1 MNNNSNRN
9 DNGRGE
15 PRTRAALKTILVQPP
30 PAQAVQ
36 SYFTFHK
43 GDGLGDK
50 PPQGIMS
57 LATYLISKGFKD
69 TSCFDAQLDDLS
81 PEETA
86 RQVATLKPDVVG
98 ITAWTDFWYSAW
110 KTAKEVRRLLPDCT
124 IILGGPHCSVFP
136 EESLEYSEADYLI
149 VGDGEDTLHDLL
161 LALVGG
167 RRPDDLPGLWQCD
180 NGRPVQPTQ
189 KIAMVNDI
197 TALPVVDRLLLPY
210 RRYTSVLSDKEF
222 ETTMITSRG
231 CPYKCVF
238 CKMDVQKVYARKP
251 EQVVDEF
258 RKIAELGITDVQI
271 YDDTFTWGKQRV
283 IDICEGILDN
293 KINVRWAIRDR
304 ANRADPE
311 VYELMKRAGCY
322 RIHYGV
328 ETGSPQVLKESGK
341 FMTLEQAESAIAIA
355 KETGFQTM
363 AYYMFGFLDETHEDA
378 LQTIDFSIKLDTDY
392 AVYAVLIP
400 YPGTAIYDR
409 ALERGIIPVDHWR
422 DFTKN
427 PVADYRIPH
436 VIENIL
442 DRDTLIGLKNL
453 GLRKYYFRP
462 KQIFREV
469 RKVGSF
475 RELVRK
481 GKMAFHVAND
491 SLKLAPRLP
500 IS

>member
-1 MNNNSNRN
+1 MSINTNRN
-9 DNGRGE
+9 DYERVE
-15 PRTRAALKTILVQPP
+15 PQHRAALKTVLLQPP
-30 PAQAVQ
+30 AAQTAQ
-36 SYFTFHK
+36 SFFTFHK
-43 GDGLGDK
+43 GKGLGHK

-86 RQVATLKPDVVG
+86 RQVAALKPDVVG
-98 ITAWTDFWYSAW
+98 LTAWTDFWYSAW
-110 KTAKEVRRLLPDCT
+110 KTAKEIRRLLPDCT

-136 EESLEYSEADYLI
+136 EESLEYSTADYLV

-161 LALVGG
+161 LALVED
-167 RRPDDLPGLWQCD
+167 RRPGDLPGLWQFE
-180 NGRPVQPTQ
+180 NGRPIQPTQ
-189 KIAMVNDI
+189 KIAVVNDI
-197 TALPVVDRLLLPY
+197 MALPVVDRLLLPY

-238 CKMDVQKVYARKP
+238 CKIDVQKIYARKA

-258 RKIAELGITDVQI
+258 KKIADLGITDVQI

-293 KINVRWAIRDR
+293 NINVRWAIRDR

-311 VYELMKRAGCY
+311 VYDLMKRAGCD

-328 ETGSPQVLKESGK
+328 ETGSPKILKDSGK
-341 FMTLEQAESAIAIA
+341 FLTLEQAENAIAMA

-363 AYYMFGFLDETHEDA
+363 AYYMFGFLDETYEDA
-378 LQTIDFSIKLDTDY
+378 QMTIDFALKLDTSY
-392 AVYAVLIP
+392 AVFLVLIP
-400 YPGTAIYDR
+400 YPGTAIYDS
-409 ALERGIIPVDHWR
+409 AMERGIIPRDHWR

-427 PVADYRIPH
+427 PVPNYKLPYLID
-436 VIENIL
+436 NIN
-442 DRDTLIGLKNL
+442 DRQTLIDLKNT
-453 GLRKYYFRP
+453 GMRKYYLRP
-462 KQIFREV
+462 KQIFREL
-469 RKVGSF
+469 KTIGSF
-475 RELVRK
+475 REVIRK
-481 GKMAFHVAND
+481 GRMAITIASD
-491 SLKLAPRLP
+491 SLSLSPRLP